1 MFIAQIEDLAIFK
14 DDNGQF
20 TVIDTT
26 LDAST
31 IHETLEDALYYVDSE
46 LAQVKTSTGLQY

>member
-1 MFIAQIEDLAIFK
+1 MFITQIEDMAIFK
-14 DDNGQF
+14 DDDGQF

-31 IHETLEDALYYVDSE
+31 THKTLEDALYYVDSE